1 VAYYLGIDGG
11 GSKTT
16 CVLGDESSL
25 LATVTA
31 GGSNITRVGEAG
43 AREALHQAIREACLV
58 ARINPQQVLR
68 ACIGAAGAGRREI
81 ASTVRKMVAEII
93 SGEIEVVGDMEIAL
107 AAAFGKGPGVI
118 VIAGTGSIVFGRDA
132 QGRVARAGG
141 WGFAVSDEGSA
152 HWIGLAAVRAVLRA
166 ADEIGEDQAER
177 DATWPA
183 GRLFSELKTAW
194 SVKSLPQLAR
204 AANATPDF
212 AVLFPAVLAAA
223 EAGDAMARQVIAEAS
238 RELAQLAGIV
248 LRRLFSAQLFPAQ
261 PSPAQDASAVPMAMA
276 GGVFRHAAMIR
287 ELFYNDV
294 RAANPDVVLNP
305 EVVDPVH
312 GALQMARRPG

>member
-16 CVLGDESSL
+16 CIVGDESAL
-25 LATVTA
+25 LATATVGA
-31 GGSNITRVGEAG
+31 SNITRVGEAG
-43 AREALHQAIREACLV
+43 AREALHQAIREACRA
-58 ARINPQQVLR
+58 ARISPQQVLR
-68 ACIGAAGAGRREI
+68 ACVGAAGAGREEV
-81 ASTVRKMVAEII
+81 ASTVGKIVAEII

-132 QGRVARAGG
+132 QGKVARAGG

-166 ADEIGEDQAER
+166 ADEAGKDRAESV
-177 DATWPA
+177 ATWPA
-183 GRLFSELKTAW
+183 RQLFSELKTAW
-194 SVKSLPQLAR
+194 SLNSLPQLAR
-204 AANATPDF
+204 AANASPDF

-223 EAGDAMARQVIAEAS
+223 EAEDAAARQVIAEAS

-248 LRRLFSAQLFPAQ
+248 VRRLFSAQL
-261 PSPAQDASAVPMAMA
+261 SPAQDASAVPMAMA

-287 ELFYNDV
+287 ELFYNEV
-294 RAANPDVVLNP
+294 RAANPHVVLNP

-312 GALQMARRPG
+312 GALQMARKAG